1 MSSWQEY
8 KKKNGISQ
16 KVDEN
21 NFPQN
26 TMSSWQ
32 EYKMR
37 HSGNKQVEQ
46 NNSSQNSMSSWQ
58 RYKKEQEERQ
68 RQEALKKAEEEERQ
82 RQEAIKKNE
91 EEQKKQEE
99 QTQKGQVQEFGNDI
113 NKNIIYGPTLV
124 SDKKKFEERKN
135 GSNMTKQENS
145 NVLPKVENAQP
156 ITNVKNTTEASLEA
170 VRINQDLEKGNY
182 GSAVQH
188 IIKGI
193 PSGLVSGVADIGNA
207 ALTVEA
213 LNLSKGNQYLNSF
226 IDKMSNAY
234 KAMGKESEED
244 KNTSLNVLKKLR
256 DFSGNASNKLL
267 DTAET
272 ITDKTSEYQNTNS
285 QIDNK
290 YIQTAGN
297 VSSSI
302 GRMIPSIV
310 SNVALPGSGT
320 IVSGVQSMGG
330 STMETLNEDRS
341 NLDKAILT
349 GVAKGTTTATVEKL
363 TGGDLVTK
371 GGFDKL
377 AAKGIK
383 SKFKNQLTQR
393 LLYKGYQITGEMAEE
408 QIENEVGYVIDKV
421 INDEDMP
428 DLKQRW
434 EEAGETAKITGL
446 TTIALNLMGLG
457 GGSIDDVDIS
467 SLSNKDVNTVN
478 DVVNIADYM
487 NSARKYNIDT
497 NDDAIKGIARVTSD
511 RGIKTTYNAD
521 MFSNNSQNAIWR
533 ISKDESGNTV
543 REVILNPNATD
554 TNKTLQNI
562 IVHELTHDMEGT
574 KQYNDLK
581 NIVLKYDEGKVGY
594 DEARKSLVD
603 IYSKVYDVNGNGFN
617 TLVDNEAVADILGS
631 KLGDQDFINTLTKE
645 NRSVGRKIYDWVI
658 DKLNKLN
665 SMIGYKSEKL
675 YWSDVKNKFENAFKQ
690 EFSNNSNDTSRF
702 SIQQDQNGNR
712 YVKVDTDQDI
722 FEGIDKK
729 DYNKIAK
736 MYMQDYLKGNTILS
750 QNDTSFIGSKG
761 INKYTNPRQQ
771 TKYIDEKMQLA
782 PELKN
787 VLEIAK
793 KVDDSAPSKD
803 TSKYPSW
810 EYYKFNFEL
819 GGKNFEG
826 LINIG
831 IDKNGKKHFYEIN
844 KIHTTSDLYV
854 STSKSS
860 SMNSINN
867 SIASVKKDVNTTN
880 KYSMQNGENNSNTR
894 YSISGKTGME
904 NAIKNDP
911 NNIELERLY
920 NKANKMQKA
929 GFDNEQI
936 RQQTNWFQD
945 RNGDWKFEFSDK
957 DMSLKNNIKLEK
969 NKTYKLGDILEHDT
983 LFLLYPELR
992 NYTVE
997 FKNINANGSFYK
1009 KDNTIIIN
1017 NKNINS
1023 NPRIEGTLI
1032 HEIQH
1037 AIQCIEGF
1045 EAGSDLSRGKFNYY
1059 NSLGEIEATDT
1070 KSRFITEKYKGKS
1083 LKNIAPV
1090 SSQENPKHK
1099 DLDNY
1104 MKNRKLLDKLKD
1116 IRYNNKKRKG
1126 DGHDKSIEEDILENT
1141 QRNNDLVD
1149 GGRRLNTE
1157 NIKLINKRKGDSH
1170 DKSLERDASENKG
1183 RDNTFVGNNLFDSE
1197 SINRIDNESVKKSRR
1212 LYIREN
1218 GKKIYQETEKK
1229 DRKAWRNNVWN
1240 GLIDNSNTKNSNMS
1254 SFSMQEIGGNAWQNR
1269 LDTLYKNNNK
1279 GTTIKDVKYPIQKF
1293 LDDRKI
1299 NYELDENG
1307 NITNIENPKQID
1319 EFYNRDLKLAPT
1331 KSNVKEIKSNSSN
1344 KEPFG
1349 DSAKSETNL
1358 DRYNNYKKNIIK
1370 GKETEIN
1377 SLISYKNESIRNL
1390 DNKILEKEA
1399 LLNSKNNQSENS
1411 RAILKSQI
1419 EGLKSQK
1426 TKLQNSYNEKID
1438 KASSKVNRDKIELET
1453 RNMMKKEARDSLKA
1467 EVSPLT
1473 NDLTKYKDKKAG
1485 ILFNRETAQRNIDD
1499 IVSDSDLASAI
1510 KETVFDPVQVHQA
1523 EKTREI
1529 NSLYERINSL
1539 GLDKTKKY
1547 SYLPDKEIVPV
1558 KVDEATLSQ
1567 LVIEKKI
1574 TDKDLR
1580 NYGFDEAGIKKIHRA
1595 ADTFTEILDSL
1606 YNRMNEEQIK
1616 YGYSPI
1622 GRIENYFPHFLENKP
1637 DTMLGKVASYFGIDL
1652 TDKRLPTEIA
1662 GRTDTFKPGKTWN
1675 SNTQKRRTIKTDYDA
1690 LTAMERYIKGA
1701 TEIIYT
1707 TEDIQRVRE
1716 YSKQIRYK
1724 YSDKGIQT
1732 EIDSIMDNT
1741 ELTQEAKDL
1750 ALDGIFKNT
1759 ENELSNFVTWLDD
1772 YANTLAGKKSFADR
1786 NMERNIGRNIYSSM
1800 SGIESRIA
1808 ANTIGGNLSVSL
1820 TNFAPIAQAAGS
1832 TKWSYLLTGMMQTT
1846 SNNIKGMVSGSK
1858 DTSFVNNSNFLT
1870 NRFGTDSIS
1879 QKKATEKVSDFVSIP
1894 MNAIDEFTAESI
1906 VRAKY
1911 LENIDKGM
1919 SEETALDLA
1928 DKYAAKIMADRSKGA
1943 LPIVFNTKNP
1953 ISKLITMFQV
1963 EPNNIVSNYLK
1974 DMPRDAKS
1982 KVQLTKQATKL
1993 MVASYAFNSLIM
2005 SIRGG
2010 NEVLPDPIRWVSYLV
2025 QAITGD
2031 EEEREKAKTDLTESI
2046 LGNIPF
2052 LSNLAGFVGL
2062 EDIGRVP
2069 ISNAMPNVS
2078 NLAKLADS
2086 EVNGKYKMELA
2097 VKEFSKPLLY
2107 LGLPVGGAQIKK
2119 TVEGIQTVSSGGSYK
2134 TNKNGEKELQFAVE
2148 NPNAVDYIRAGVFG
2162 KYSLPVSKVYADRGY
2177 KALSA
2182 KQTKTYNESNIPYKE
2197 YIEYLDQKLTKKED
2211 KIKYLSSQNWGTNE
2225 KWGIYKNEILSDT
2238 KRKDDG
2244 GSQRLDAEY
2253 MISNGVSKSE
2263 FISLFD
2269 EAERNNVEFPT
2280 KDEYKKMRNSGLGLK
2295 EYIDFSKNVKSVTK
2309 SKREIGE
2316 LSGSQGLK
2324 DRDKIQILLSSDYT
2338 DEQKIAIYENYIL
2351 NKNNSTYPLVKAT
2364 GIDINEYMGYVMQEF
2379 DPDKVDDGTVN
2390 GKSISGSS
2398 KGKVYEYVNNM
2409 DITYEQRLMLLGM
2422 RYTLS
2427 DNEQTDLY
2435 NYVKSLD
2442 YSEDELISVFRKLKG
2457 FTVYNDG
2464 RVTW

>member
-8 KKKNGISQ
+8 KKKNGITQ
-16 KVDEN
+16 KVDESS
-21 NFPQN
+21 FSQN

-37 HSGNKQVEQ
+37 YSGTKQVEQ
-46 NNSSQNSMSSWQ
+46 NNSSQNTMSSWQ

-68 RQEALKKAEEEERQ
+68 RQEALKKAEEEERK
-82 RQEAIKKNE
+82 RQESIKKAG

-99 QTQKGQVQEFGNDI
+99 QAKKQQIQNFSNEI
-113 NKNIIYGPTLV
+113 NKNIGYGPST
-124 SDKKKFEERKN
+124 SNAKQKFEERKN
-135 GSNMTKQENS
+135 GSNTTKQENS

-182 GSAVQH
+182 GSAMQH

-193 PSGLVSGVADIGNA
+193 PSGVVSGVADIGNA

-226 IDKMSNAY
+226 VDKMSNAY
-234 KAMGKESEED
+234 QAMGKESEED
-244 KNTSLNVLKKLR
+244 KNTSLNILKKLR

-272 ITDKTSEYQNTNS
+272 ITDKTSKYQNTNS

-290 YIQTAGN
+290 YIKTAGD
-297 VSSSI
+297 VSNSI

-330 STMETLNEDRS
+330 SAMETLNEDRS
-341 NLDKAILT
+341 NLDKAVLT
-349 GVAKGTTTATVEKL
+349 GVAKGTTTATVEKI

-377 AAKGIK
+377 VAKGIK

-393 LLYKGYQITGEMAEE
+393 LLYKGYQVAGEMAEE
-408 QIENEVGYVIDKV
+408 QLENEVGYVIDKA
-421 INDEDMP
+421 INNEDMP

-434 EEAGETAKITGL
+434 EEASETAKVTGL

-467 SLSNKDVNTVN
+467 TLSDKDINTVKDIVKITNEKGMNYKN
-478 DVVNIADYM
+478 DLLQSNLNASKQDSNEIILNETKGPQNQNIGQIEQDNIKLPVRDLDYIE
-487 NSARKYNIDT
+487 SARKYNIDT
-497 NDDAIKGIARVTSD
+497 NDEAVKSIARVTNE
-511 RGIKTTYNAD
+511 RGLKTTYNAD
-521 MFSNNSQNAIWR
+521 VFSDNSQNAIWR
-533 ISKDESGNTV
+533 IKTDEHGNTI

-554 TNKTLQNI
+554 TNKTLQNV

-581 NIVLKYDEGKVGY
+581 DIVLKYDKGKLGY

-603 IYSKVYDVNGNGFN
+603 MYSKVYDVNSNDFN

-631 KLGDQDFINTLTKE
+631 KLGDQDFINSLTKE
-645 NRSVGRKIYDWVI
+645 NRSIGRKIYDWVV

-665 SMIGYKSEKL
+665 GKLGYKSEKL
-675 YWSDVKNKFENAFKQ
+675 YWTDVKNKFENAFRQ
-690 EFSNNSNDTSRF
+690 EFNNNSNLSKF

-722 FEGIDKK
+722 FEGKK
-729 DYNKIAK
+729 PKEYPTVIK
-736 MYMQDYLKGNTILS
+736 
-750 QNDTSFIGSKG
+750 
-761 INKYTNPRQQ
+761 
-771 TKYIDEKMQLA
+771 KYILEQYRDGNKAITLPSNENASITSKTANEYSYPKNRLQYLEKNSKMRAGTELNNLLA
-782 PELKN
+782 ISEYQY
-787 VLEIAK
+787 
-793 KVDDSAPSKD
+793 SSKD
-803 TSKYPSW
+803 DGRHPFAKDGW
-810 EYYKFNFEL
+810 DYYKTVFEVD
-819 GGKNFEG
+819 GIKFEG
-826 LINIG
+826 LINIAKSG
-831 IDKNGKKHFYEIN
+831 N
-844 KIHTTSDLYV
+844 KRTLYDITKIKRISQNY
-854 STSKSS
+854 STSAKAFSVLLT
-860 SMNSINN
+860 NSNN
-867 SIASVKKDVNTTN
+867 SIASQTKNVNNTNTYFMKDGKDNSKIKKMSHYSTSDKSFSASLRPSSNNSIAPTNKDVNTTN
-880 KYSMQNGENNSNTR
+880 KYSMQ
-894 YSISGKTGME
+894 KTE
-904 NAIKNDP
+904 
-911 NNIELERLY
+911 
-920 NKANKMQKA
+920 
-929 GFDNEQI
+929 
-936 RQQTNWFQD
+936 
-945 RNGDWKFEFSDK
+945 
-957 DMSLKNNIKLEK
+957 
-969 NKTYKLGDILEHDT
+969 
-983 LFLLYPELR
+983 
-992 NYTVE
+992 
-997 FKNINANGSFYK
+997 
-1009 KDNTIIIN
+1009 
-1017 NKNINS
+1017 
-1023 NPRIEGTLI
+1023 
-1032 HEIQH
+1032 
-1037 AIQCIEGF
+1037 
-1045 EAGSDLSRGKFNYY
+1045 
-1059 NSLGEIEATDT
+1059 
-1070 KSRFITEKYKGKS
+1070 
-1083 LKNIAPV
+1083 
-1090 SSQENPKHK
+1090 
-1099 DLDNY
+1099 
-1104 MKNRKLLDKLKD
+1104 
-1116 IRYNNKKRKG
+1116 
-1126 DGHDKSIEEDILENT
+1126 
-1141 QRNNDLVD
+1141 
-1149 GGRRLNTE
+1149 
-1157 NIKLINKRKGDSH
+1157 
-1170 DKSLERDASENKG
+1170 
-1183 RDNTFVGNNLFDSE
+1183 
-1197 SINRIDNESVKKSRR
+1197 
-1212 LYIREN
+1212 
-1218 GKKIYQETEKK
+1218 
-1229 DRKAWRNNVWN
+1229 
-1240 GLIDNSNTKNSNMS
+1240 DNS
-1254 SFSMQEIGGNAWQNR
+1254 WQSR
-1269 LDTLYKNNNK
+1269 LDTLYKNNSK
-1279 GTTIKDVKYPIQKF
+1279 GTTMKDVKYPIQKF
-1293 LDDRKI
+1293 LDDRKV

-1307 NITNIENPKQID
+1307 NITNIEDPKQID

-1331 KSNVKEIKSNSSN
+1331 KSEVKEIKANSSN
-1344 KEPFG
+1344 IEPFRENT
-1349 DSAKSETNL
+1349 KSETNL
-1358 DRYNNYKKNIIK
+1358 ERYNNYKKNIIK

-1399 LLNSKNNQSENS
+1399 LLKNNKDENSK
-1411 RAILKSQI
+1411 AILKSQI
-1419 EGLKSQK
+1419 ESLKSQK

-1438 KASSKVNRDKIELET
+1438 RASSKVNRDKIELET

-1499 IVSDSDLASAI
+1499 IVSDSDLATAI

-1539 GLDKTKKY
+1539 DLDKTKRY
-1547 SYLPDKEIVPV
+1547 SFLPDKEIVPV

-1580 NYGFDEAGIKKIHRA
+1580 NYGFDDAGIKKIHHA

-1690 LTAMERYIKGA
+1690 LTAMERYIQGA

-1732 EIDSIMDNT
+1732 EIDNIMNNA

-1820 TNFAPIAQAAGS
+1820 TNFAPIAQAAGT

-1879 QKKATEKVSDFVSIP
+1879 RKKTTQKVSDFVSIP
-1894 MNAIDEFTAESI
+1894 MNAIDEFTSESI

-1911 LENIDKGM
+1911 LENVDKGM

-1953 ISKLITMFQV
+1953 LSKLITMFQV

-1974 DMPRDAKS
+1974 DMPRDASS

-1993 MVASYAFNSLIM
+1993 MVASYVFNSLIM

-2031 EEEREKAKTDLTESI
+2031 DDEKEKAKTDLTESI

-2078 NLAKLADS
+2078 NLTKLADS
-2086 EVNGKYKMELA
+2086 EANGKYKAELA

-2119 TVEGIQTVSSGGSYK
+2119 TVEGLKAVSAGGSYK
-2134 TNKNGEKELQFAVE
+2134 TNKKGEKELQFPVE
-2148 NPNAVDYIRAGVFG
+2148 NPNVGDYIRAGVFG
-2162 KYSLPVSKVYADRGY
+2162 KYSLEDSKVYADRGY

-2182 KQTKTYNESNIPYKE
+2182 KQTKTYEESNVPYKE

-2211 KIKYLSSQNWGTNE
+2211 KIKYLSSQDWGTNE
-2225 KWGIYKNEILSDT
+2225 KWGIYKNDILSDT
-2238 KRKDDG
+2238 KRKEDG

-2263 FISLFD
+2263 FISLFN
-2269 EAERNNVEFPT
+2269 EAQKNNIEFPT
-2280 KDEYKKMRNSGLGLK
+2280 KQEYKEMRESGLGLK
-2295 EYIDFSKNVKSVTK
+2295 EYIDYTTNVKNETK
-2309 SKREIGE
+2309 VKRQKGE
-2316 LSGSQGLK
+2316 LSESQGLK
-2324 DRDKIQILLSSDYT
+2324 DKDKIQILLDSDYT
-2338 DEQKIAIYENYIL
+2338 DEQKTAIYENYIL
-2351 NKNNSTYPLVKAT
+2351 TKNNTTYPIIKAT

-2379 DPDKVDDGTVN
+2379 ESDKIDDGTVN
-2390 GKSISGSS
+2390 GKSVSGSS
-2398 KGKVYEYVNNM
+2398 KKKVYEYVNNM
-2409 DITYEQRLMLLGM
+2409 DISYEQRLMLLGM
-2422 RYTLS
+2422 KYTLT
-2427 DNEQTDLY
+2427 DNEQTKLY

-2442 YSEDELISVFRKLKG
+2442 YTQDEMKSAFKKLKG